1 MTHLPVLPGARAK
14 TPKATAPQNA
24 RRLPIRRQDKA
35 FLPSALQVL
44 ETPPAPLAS
53 LMIAII
59 CAFFAAAA
67 VWSYYGQI
75 DVIAVAQGK
84 VQPIGRIKTVQSAR
98 PGRVMT
104 LAVDDGAKVKA
115 GDVLFQL
122 DPRAAIAEKDA
133 VTAELSS
140 YEAEIV
146 RRRAAIQGA
155 RTDLTAL
162 VVAADFP
169 DSISPSIRDSKRRA
183 LEADFSALKANL
195 AKLTADLTQK
205 TAEKSRL
212 AATIAAQRDLLAILQ
227 ERVDMRAK
235 METAN
240 IGSRASVID
249 ADETLATQKATL
261 AQETGQLG
269 EISANLDV
277 IRGQMDAAVKSF
289 IADNAE
295 KLDEAERQVSIFRQR
310 LARADLELDQTTI
323 RSPIDG
329 VVQSSALTTIGQVVN
344 PGDELMRVV
353 PEDAGLEIECY
364 LPNKD
369 IGFVKPGQSAVLKIE
384 SFPFT
389 RYGTIEATV
398 TRVAK
403 DAIPE
408 PDANLA
414 EADPTRTKLAGKRS
428 GADRLQNLVY
438 PVTLRPSRL
447 SLDVDGSK
455 VPLRAGMALTVEIKT
470 GERRLIDYVLSPI
483 QQVQTEA
490 LRER

>member
-14 TPKATAPQNA
+14 TTPVITPQKA
-24 RRLPIRRQDKA
+24 RRLLIRRQDKA

-44 ETPPAPLAS
+44 ETPPAPLAT
-53 LMIAII
+53 LMIVII
-59 CAFFAAAA
+59 CAFFAAAT
-67 VWSYYGQI
+67 VWSYFGQI

-115 GDVLFQL
+115 GDLLFQL
-122 DPRAAIAEKDA
+122 DPRAAVAEKDA

-140 YEAEIV
+140 YEAEVV
-146 RRRAAIQGA
+146 RRSAAIQGA
-155 RTDLTAL
+155 HADLAAS
-162 VVAADFP
+162 VVSVDFP
-169 DSISPSIRDSKRRA
+169 ADIQQSIRDSKRRA

-195 AKLTADLTQK
+195 AKLNAELTQK
-205 TAEKSRL
+205 TAEKGRL
-212 AATIAAQRDLLAILQ
+212 SATIAAQRDLLAILQ

-235 METAN
+235 METAS

-261 AQETGQLG
+261 AQETGQLAEVG
-269 EISANLDV
+269 ANLDV
-277 IRGQMDAAVKSF
+277 IRGQIESTLKSF
-289 IADNAE
+289 VADNAE
-295 KLDEAERQVSIFRQR
+295 KLDDAQRQVAVFRQR

-353 PEDAGLEIECY
+353 PDDAGLEIECY

-369 IGFVKPGQSAVLKIE
+369 VGFVKAGQSAVLKIE

-398 TRVAK
+398 TRVAR

-414 EADPTRTKLAGKRS
+414 EADPARTKLAGKRS

-447 SLDVDGSK
+447 SLDVDGAQ

-483 QQVQTEA
+483 QQVHSEA
-490 LRER
+490 MRER

>member
-1 MTHLPVLPGARAK
+1 MTHLPVLPGARPK
-14 TPKATAPQNA
+14 TSTATAPQNA

-115 GDVLFQL
+115 GDVLFEL

-133 VTAELSS
+133 VTAELAS

-155 RTDLTAL
+155 RADLTAP

-169 DSISPSIRDSKRRA
+169 DSIPPSIRDSKRRA

-195 AKLTADLTQK
+195 AKLDAELTQK

-212 AATIAAQRDLLAILQ
+212 SATIAAQRDLLAILQ

-235 METAN
+235 METAS

-249 ADETLATQKATL
+249 ADETLATQKTTL

-353 PEDAGLEIECY
+353 PDDAGLEIECY